1 MQNNIYMS
9 NKTWFITGTSQGIGL
24 ELVKKVI
31 ANGDNV
37 AATARSIDAIK
48 AAIQAP
54 DNQLLPLQVNLLDE
68 ESIAAG
74 VESAIAKFGQIDY
87 LVNNA
92 GYGLLGG
99 VEESSKQEV
108 QANFDVN
115 VFGLL
120 SVTRAVLPHMRKAG
134 TGKVINVSS
143 VLGLIS
149 VAGWGIYAA
158 TKFAVEALS
167 EALSQEVAPF
177 GIKVTLIEPGYFRT
191 GFLTN
196 GSTVLPK
203 NQLSEYTLLNDV
215 KHNHFNEIPGTQLG
229 NPEKAAEAIVAT
241 AQLAEPPLR
250 LLLGSDALQYAN
262 YKISTLQAN
271 FEAFKEVTTST
282 DYI

>member
-1 MQNNIYMS
+1 MS

-31 ANGDNV
+31 ASGDNV
-37 AATARSIDAIK
+37 VATARSIDALNT
-48 AAIQAP
+48 AIQAP
-54 DNQLLPLQVNLLDE
+54 VGQFLPLQVDLLDE
-68 ESIAAG
+68 NSIAAG
-74 VESAIAKFGQIDY
+74 VEQAIAKFGQIDY

-120 SVTRAVLPHMRKAG
+120 SVIRAVLPHMRKAG
-134 TGKVINVSS
+134 SGHILNVSS
-143 VLGLIS
+143 VLGIIS
-149 VAGWGIYAA
+149 VAGWGVYAA

-191 GFLTN
+191 GFLNN
-196 GSTVLPK
+196 GSTVLPV
-203 NQLSEYTLLNDV
+203 NPISEYTALDEI
-215 KHNHFNEIPGTQLG
+215 KHKHINEIPGTQLG
-229 NPEKAAEAIVAT
+229 NPEKAAEVIIAT
-241 AQLAEPPLR
+241 TQLTEPPLR

-262 YKISTLQAN
+262 YKISLMQTD
-271 FEAFKEVTTST
+271 FEAFKEVSAST
-282 DYI
+282 DFI

>member
-1 MQNNIYMS
+1 MS

-31 ANGDNV
+31 ASGDNV
-37 AATARSIDAIK
+37 VATARSINSIN
-48 AAIQAP
+48 AAVQAP
-54 DNQLLPLQVNLLDE
+54 ANQFLPLQVDLLDE
-68 ESIAAG
+68 TSIAAG
-74 VESAIAKFGQIDY
+74 VEKAIAQFGQIDY

-99 VEESSKQEV
+99 IEESSKQEV

-134 TGKVINVSS
+134 AGHILNVSS
-143 VLGLIS
+143 VLGIIS
-149 VAGWGIYAA
+149 VAGWGVYAA

-191 GFLTN
+191 NFLNN
-196 GSTVLPK
+196 GSVILPG
-203 NQLSEYTLLNDV
+203 NQLIEYTALNEV
-215 KHNHFNEIPGTQLG
+215 KHKHLNEIPGTQLG
-229 NPEKAAEAIVAT
+229 DPEKAAEAIIAIT
-241 AQLAEPPLR
+241 QLTQPPLR

-262 YKISTLQAN
+262 YKISLLQAD
-271 FEAFKEVTTST
+271 FEAFKEVSAST
-282 DYI
+282 DYV